1 LVSSGAVLA
10 SANVTGPGNVFLARD
25 PRTGHIW
32 FANNGRVRVMDGSM
46 LATIAERGFTF
57 GTAPATLAFD
67 PDRPIVYIGWKATS
81 EADNLPAHFVVFNT
95 ETMAVEAEADI
106 LLPRLGYVAAL
117 VLGPRPP
124 RVEALSAD
132 VNGAS
137 VTLSWTTGRSRQA
150 TRLIVEAG
158 SQHGMANLARFVL
171 PPGQAGLLVPDVPPG
186 TYFVRVR
193 AANATGE
200 GLASNEI
207 TVTVPSSPN

>member
-32 FANNGRVRVMDGSM
+32 FANNGRVRVMDGST

-57 GTAPATLAFD
+57 GTAPARLAFD

-106 LLPRLGYVAAL
+106 LLP
-117 VLGPRPP
+117 PP
-124 RVEALSAD
+124 RVRRRARPGSAPAARR
-132 VNGAS
+132 GA
-137 VTLSWTTGRSRQA
+137 VSRRER
-150 TRLIVEAG
+150 RLGHAVVDDRP
-158 SQHGMANLARFVL
+158 Q
-171 PPGQAGLLVPDVPPG
+171 
-186 TYFVRVR
+186 
-193 AANATGE
+193 
-200 GLASNEI
+200 
-207 TVTVPSSPN
+207 PSGDAVDR